1 MRLHHAFQDSSH
13 FYLLLSYC
21 GGGDLYAYLTARDK
35 LTEHGAQI
43 ILGEVALALQYLHE
57 EHSVV
62 YRDLKPENVLLGL
75 DGHAVLSDFGTA
87 KRLSSSER
95 TQEDGGSR
103 GVPSTQTMIGTA
115 EYMAPEARR
124 RRRPPARARRRRR
137 RANHPAPPAPHTPPA
152 PPAPPLS
159 RCSLASRTRLRST
172 GGRRACCCTRCSRA
186 LRPPRRRLGA

>member
-1 MRLHHAFQDSSH
+1 MTVPRPRPSPAPRLRDIAEENTILQKARHPYIVRLHHAFQDSSH

-75 DGHAVLSDFGTA
+75 DGHAVLSDSA
-87 KRLSSSER
+87 PPS
-95 TQEDGGSR
+95 GSR
-103 GVPSTQTMIGTA
+103 VASARRRTA
-115 EYMAPEARR
+115 GRAACRR
-124 RRRPPARARRRRR
+124 RRR
-137 RANHPAPPAPHTPPA
+137 
-152 PPAPPLS
+152 
-159 RCSLASRTRLRST
+159 
-172 GGRRACCCTRCSRA
+172 
-186 LRPPRRRLGA
+186 